1 MDWFVFISDSIVM
14 LSDMESIFSSSALPK
29 RSQILWLAWLRA
41 LQPLRPACSRTT
53 TFLWLVLVLAALCLR
68 PDLAGVTSLVRS
80 LGLSDASYYC
90 LLHFFHSSALDLDRL
105 TQLWRQTLQQ
115 LFRRCLVRVKGR
127 PVVLVDGLKRPK
139 EGRKMPAV
147 KSLHQESRCNAKASF
162 IMGHSLQ
169 AVALL
174 VQAAGLCFAVPVAAR
189 IHEGVV
195 WTARDRRTLL
205 DKLSGLLL
213 GLKWSCPLTVVA
225 DAYYAAAKFA
235 GSLLANGHHLVTRV
249 RSNAVAYFPP
259 SPRRCRKPH
268 RGRRRL
274 YGHKTPLQ
282 DWFRFRK
289 QFLKAPSPVYGESGI
304 TLRYLSQDLLWRPLG
319 QLVRFVSVSHPT
331 RGNLI
336 LLCTDLTLDALEIIR
351 HYGWRF
357 KIEVSF
363 KQAIHTVGAYAY
375 HFWMQDM
382 TPIRRGSGK
391 QYVQRKSEIYRAH
404 IRRKL
409 AAYERHIQLG
419 LIAQGLL
426 QYLALRF
433 RRVAWFNFHSYI
445 RTACPQKPPSEWVVS
460 HALRHTWP
468 DFLRGSVQSTILKKF
483 LAIKISPERCP
494 YSDIF
499 QLDAA
504 A

>member
-1 MDWFVFISDSIVM
+1 M
-14 LSDMESIFSSSALPK
+14 LSEMKSSFSPAVLPK
-29 RSQILWLAWLRA
+29 RSHLLWLAWLRA

-53 TFLWLVLVLAALCLR
+53 TFLWLVAVLAALCLR

-90 LLHFFHSSALDLDRL
+90 LLHFFHSPALDLDRL
-105 TQLWRQTLQQ
+105 TQRWQQTLQH
-115 LFRRCLVRVKGR
+115 LFRRCLVRVNGR
-127 PVVLVDGLKRPK
+127 LVVLVDGLKRPK
-139 EGRKMPAV
+139 EGRKMPGV

-174 VQAAGLCFAVPVAAR
+174 VQAAGACLAVPVAAR

-205 DKLSGLLL
+205 DKLCGLLL
-213 GLKWSCPLTVVA
+213 GLQWSCALTVVA

-235 GSLLANGHHLVTRV
+235 RSLLANGHHLVTRV

-259 SPRRCRKPH
+259 ARPRSGKR
-268 RGRRRL
+268 RGRRPI
-274 YGHKTPLQ
+274 YGPKTQLR
-282 DWFRFRK
+282 DWFRYRK
-289 QFLKAPSPVYGESGI
+289 QFLEAPSPVYGESDI
-304 TLRYLSQDLLWRPLG
+304 LLHYYSHDLLWRPLG
-319 QLVRFVSVSHPT
+319 QLVRFVWVSHPT
-331 RGNLI
+331 RGTLI
-336 LLCTDLTLDALEIIR
+336 LLCTNLTLDPLEIIR
-351 HYGWRF
+351 LYGWRF

-382 TPIRRGSGK
+382 TPIHRGSGK

-426 QYLALRF
+426 QYLALNF
-433 RRVAWFNFHSYI
+433 RRVTWFNFHSYI
-445 RTACPQKPPSEWVVS
+445 RTASPQKPPSEWIVS

-468 DFLRGSVQSTILKKF
+468 DFLRGSAQSTILKKF
-483 LAIKISPERCP
+483 LTDKISPARCG
-494 YSDIF
+494 YSDAF
-499 QLDAA
+499 GLDVAA
-504 A
+504 

>member
-1 MDWFVFISDSIVM
+1 MSRP
-14 LSDMESIFSSSALPK
+14 FSVPNRPQ
-29 RSQILWLAWLRA
+29 RSHLLWLAWLRA

-53 TFLWLVLVLAALCLR
+53 AFLWLVLVLAALSLR

-90 LLHFFHSSALDLDRL
+90 LLHFFHSSAVDLERL
-105 TQLWRQTLQQ
+105 TQLWCQSLAH
-115 LFRRCLVRVKGR
+115 LFARRLVRVNGR
-127 PVVLVDGLKRPK
+127 PVLLTDGLKRPK

-174 VQAAGLCFAVPVAAR
+174 VQAAGICFAVPMAAR
-189 IHEGVV
+189 IHEGIV
-195 WTARDRRTLL
+195 WSARDRRTLL
-205 DKLSGLLL
+205 DKLSALVL
-213 GLKWSCPLTVVA
+213 GLGWNGPFTVVA

-235 GSLLANGHHLVTRV
+235 RALLRQGHHLVTRV

-259 SPRRCRKPH
+259 SPRRSRKPR

-282 DWFRFRK
+282 DWFRYWK
-289 QFLKAPSPVYGESGI
+289 QFTKASSPVYGESDI
-304 TLRYLSQDLLWRPLG
+304 TLGYLSHDLLWRPLG
-319 QLVRFVSVSHPT
+319 QLVRFVWVRHPT

-336 LLCTDLTLDALEIIR
+336 LLCTDLTLDPLEIIR
-351 HYGWRF
+351 LYGWRF

-363 KQAIHTVGAYAY
+363 KQAIHTLGAYAY

-382 TPIRRGSGK
+382 APLHRGSGK
-391 QYVQRKSEIYRAH
+391 QYVQRKSQLYREH

-409 AAYERHIQLG
+409 AAYERHIQIG

-426 QYLALRF
+426 QYLALNF
-433 RRVAWFNFHSYI
+433 RRLTWFNFHSYI
-445 RTACPQKPPSEWVVS
+445 RTASPQKPPSEWVVG
-460 HALRHTWP
+460 HALRHTWS
-468 DFLRGSVQSTILKKF
+468 DFLRGLPQSSILKKF
-483 LAIKISPERCP
+483 LVTKISPARCL
-494 YSDIF
+494 YRDVLGLDI
-499 QLDAA
+499 AA
-504 A
+504 

>member
-1 MDWFVFISDSIVM
+1 M
-14 LSDMESIFSSSALPK
+14 LSDMNNFFNHLTFPK
-29 RSQILWLAWLRA
+29 RSHLLWLAWLRA
-41 LQPLRPACSRTT
+41 LLPLRPACSRTS
-53 TFLWLVLVLAALCLR
+53 TFLWLVLVLAGLCLR

-90 LLHFFHSSALDLDRL
+90 LLHFFHSPALDLDRL
-105 TQLWRQTLQQ
+105 TQLWRQTLQH
-115 LFRRCLVRVKGR
+115 LLRRSLVRVNGR

-139 EGRKMPAV
+139 EGRKMPGV

-174 VQAAGLCFAVPVAAR
+174 VQAAGVCLAVPVAAR

-195 WTARDRRTLL
+195 WSARDRRTLL
-205 DKLSGLLL
+205 DKLGALLL
-213 GLKWSCPLTVVA
+213 GLHWGGPLTVVA

-235 GSLLANGHHLVTRV
+235 RALLAEDHHLVTRV

-259 SPRRCRKPH
+259 SPRRSRKPR
-268 RGRRRL
+268 RGRRRT
-274 YGHKTPLQ
+274 YGPKTPLQ
-282 DWFRFRK
+282 DWFRYRK
-289 QFLKAPSPVYGESGI
+289 QFLKAPSPVYGESAI
-304 TLRYLSQDLLWRPLG
+304 TLRYLSHDLVWRPLG
-319 QLVRFVSVSHPT
+319 QLVRFVWVSHPT

-336 LLCTDLTLDALEIIR
+336 LLCTDLTLDGLEIIR
-351 HYGWRF
+351 LYGWRF

-382 TPIRRGSGK
+382 TPIHRGSGK
-391 QYVQRKSEIYRAH
+391 QYVQRKSELYREH

-409 AAYERHIQLG
+409 GAYERHIQLG

-426 QYLALRF
+426 QYLALSF

-445 RTACPQKPPSEWVVS
+445 RTASPQKPPSEWVVS
-460 HALRHTWP
+460 QALRHTWP
-468 DFLRGSVQSTILKKF
+468 DFLLGLSHSNILKKF
-483 LAIKISPERCP
+483 LAAKISPARCGHLHAFRLV
-494 YSDIF
+494 I
-499 QLDAA
+499 AA
-504 A
+504 